1 MVSLFENLVWV
12 FFGLTIFL
20 FISSIIFKNKNSLI
34 VNKLLSIFNIVYTF
48 LLIFIVPIIFGL
60 QSKIGYLLF
69 YFGFVINLI
78 VNIITIIITSVRL
91 KKVKELKKIT
101 LYNIFKSAVIIL
113 PVVLIIGEFFIEL
126 RIIDKADI
134 IFVHD
139 YQNGIVDYRYY
150 NYAVNKDCYK
160 EFDISPKFKGKEK
173 AYLEN
178 THMYSFDVVDNVVK
192 IDNSYYDD
200 DYKKLNIE
208 KLNKIILESGYI
220 DGIIE
225 VIDDSDYMIIS
236 FYSEDNNDKEIIYK
250 NYEMITEIY
259 SFGNFVG
266 IYIYE

>member
-34 VNKLLSIFNIVYTF
+34 VNKILSIFNIVYTF

-69 YFGFVINLI
+69 YLGFVINLI

-101 LYNIFKSAVIIL
+101 LYNIFKYAVIIL

-134 IFVHD
+134 IYTED
-139 YQNGIVDYRYY
+139 YQNGFIDYSMYY
-150 NYAVNKDCYK
+150 YAVNKDGVK
-160 EFDISPKFKGKEK
+160 EFYISPEFKGKEK
-173 AYLEN
+173 AYLYDS
-178 THMYSFDVVDNVVK
+178 HSYSFDVINNEAK

-200 DYKKLNIE
+200 DYKDLDVDKLS
-208 KLNKIILESGYI
+208 KIILDSGYVDGFI
-220 DGIIE
+220 DI
-225 VIDDSDYMIIS
+225 IDDSEYMVIS
-236 FYSEDNNDKEIIYK
+236 FYSDESIDKQIIYK
-250 NYEMITEIY
+250 NYEKITEFK
-259 SFGNFVG
+259 SNGNFAG